1 MATQSDLDQMIEQ
14 NPTLFDDGLFAD
26 DDTALAYYS
35 GNVEKSRTRR
45 TIPLDEFQTSVEW
58 MESRKLLKDAGEHT
72 SADWKKVM
80 ERNTR
85 EYVSNGAFIAAALY
99 LQVPV
104 SAEQNTPDPLI
115 GIKDQKGDF

>member
-1 MATQSDLDQMIEQ
+1 MATQTDLDQMIEE
-14 NPTLFDDGLFAD
+14 NPTLFDDGLFMD
-26 DDTALAYYS
+26 EDTALAYYS
-35 GNVEKSRTRR
+35 GNVEKSRSRR
-45 TIPLDEFQTSVEW
+45 AIPLDEFQTSVEW
-58 MESRKLLKDAGEHT
+58 MESRKTLKDAGERT

-99 LQVPV
+99 LHVPV
-104 SAEQNTPDPLI
+104 SAEQSTPDPLL